1 MKITRTQLIQ
11 IIKESMGRHYQ
22 TKSRGYHQISD
33 RTKSMANA
41 AKRQFVKDHPETD
54 VKIDGRQG
62 WIIVNDKKAVNIS
75 SADGQQMSIEN
86 MVAQMKQTNAGPDAD
101 MDGTSD
107 ADELRAI
114 ADVMDGSSNDAE
126 LRAIADMKSSFDSIS
141 DNEVGGKLSFYDW
154 VEAQGGKDSFDSL
167 TNVYDAWLAYVN
179 PERYGNVF
187 DDEDPDRS
195 YDNDMVIP
203 EEAVMYESAEF
214 TFDKFMQDIN
224 GREDKI
230 SQHKKE
236 LTEND
241 GDSYARTVQK
251 LYQEDWRNSV
261 KFKGKK

>member
-1 MKITRTQLIQ
+1 MNEKELRKLIN
-11 IIKESMGRHYQ
+11 EV
-22 TKSRGYHQISD
+22 
-33 RTKSMANA
+33 A
-41 AKRQFVKDHPETD
+41 AE
-54 VKIDGRQG
+54 
-62 WIIVNDKKAVNIS
+62 IVAE
-75 SADGQQMSIEN
+75 A
-86 MVAQMKQTNAGPDAD
+86 DAD

-114 ADVMDGSSNDAE
+114 ADAMGTPKTDSQEVQNSLDA
-126 LRAIADMKSSFDSIS
+126 IS
-141 DNEVGGKLSFYDW
+141 ANEVGGKLSFDEW
-154 VEAQGGKDSFDSL
+154 VEGQGGKDSFDSL

-187 DDEDPDRS
+187 DDEDPDTYNS
-195 YDNDMVIP
+195 DMVSP